1 MRRTSP
7 ARASF
12 YERATYL
19 AIVGRI
25 AANVRR
31 LRDAKG
37 WTQAELA
44 FRADNMEVVALQ
56 GIERGDANATVVTI
70 SRLCDAL
77 GVDVRELV
85 EPADPPPKR
94 PRGRPPKN
102 PARKKRTSHR

>member
-7 ARASF
+7 ARANL
-12 YERATYL
+12 YNRATYL

-31 LRDAKG
+31 LRETRG

-77 GVDVRELV
+77 DVDVRELL
-85 EPADPPPKR
+85 EPADAPPR
-94 PRGRPPKN
+94 RARGRPPKI
-102 PARKKRTSHR
+102 AR